1 MKINEFIKEIKFYLI
16 GIKTKNGKVCN
27 TLICADNINDARLIA
42 DSIWG
47 KKYILSVSSFSTIK
61 NESIT
66 QKQHYRHIKIVS
78 PDERHQQYQRILSK
92 KYVKA
97 LQFPPITKDDRRIA
111 LKNAIT
117 YLKKLQLIN
126 DHKNRTKFKE

>member
-1 MKINEFIKEIKFYLI
+1 MKINEIINSVNIYLVLL
-16 GIKTKNGKVCN
+16 KTKFGYRTN
-27 TLICADNINDARLIA
+27 TFILANSLNDARLIA
-42 DSIWG
+42 DDIWG
-47 KKYILSVSSFSTIK
+47 RKNILSVSSFSTIQ

-66 QKQHYRHIKIVS
+66 QKQHYWDINIVP

-117 YLKKLQLIN
+117 YLKRLKLIN

>member
-1 MKINEFIKEIKFYLI
+1 MKIKEIIKGIKFYLI

-42 DSIWG
+42 DDIWG
-47 KKYILSVSSFSTIK
+47 RKNILSVARISSIQ
-61 NESIT
+61 NENVT
-66 QKQHYRHIKIVS
+66 QKQHQRILNIVS

-117 YLKKLQLIN
+117 YLKC
-126 DHKNRTKFKE
+126 

>member
-1 MKINEFIKEIKFYLI
+1 MKINEIIKSINLYLVLLN
-16 GIKTKNGKVCN
+16 TKLGYRVN
-27 TLICADNINDARLIA
+27 TYVLASSLRDARLIA
-42 DSIWG
+42 DSIWC
-47 KKYILSVSSFSTIK
+47 KKYILSVSSFSTIQ

-66 QKQHYRHIKIVS
+66 QKQHYWHINIVP

-97 LQFPPITKDDRRIA
+97 LQFPSITRDDRRIA

-117 YLKKLQLIN
+117 YLKRLKLIN
-126 DHKNRTKFKE
+126 DQKNRTKFKQ

>member
-1 MKINEFIKEIKFYLI
+1 MKINEIIKSINLYLVLLN
-16 GIKTKNGKVCN
+16 TKLGYRVNKYV
-27 TLICADNINDARLIA
+27 LASSLSDARLIA
-42 DSIWG
+42 GSIWG
-47 KKYILSVSSFSTIK
+47 KKYILSVSSFSTVK
-61 NESIT
+61 NESVT
-66 QKQHYRHIKIVS
+66 QKQHYRQIKIVP

-117 YLKKLQLIN
+117 YLKKLKLIN